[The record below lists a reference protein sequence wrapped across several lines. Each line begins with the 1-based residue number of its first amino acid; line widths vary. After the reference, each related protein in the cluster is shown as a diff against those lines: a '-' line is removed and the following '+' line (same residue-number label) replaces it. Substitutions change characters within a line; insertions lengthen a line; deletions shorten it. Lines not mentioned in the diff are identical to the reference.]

1 MLPRRRWWPPWL
13 GLSLAAVSLVLTASA
28 GHELARDAGPVPAL
42 ADERAVVVLTGVVSS
57 EPALSQGRSGQTAV
71 LRMTVTQVVGRGA
84 RSRVRTPVLVL
95 GDERWAAVRWREQV
109 RVQGRLTRAEPGEGV
124 VALLRPMSAP
134 TVVERAGAVAR
145 AAEHL
150 RAGLRHSAAPLPA
163 DARGLLPALV
173 IGDTSRTP
181 TDLTDAML
189 ATGMTHLSAVS
200 GSNVAVVLAVALG
213 LCGLLG
219 LRRRAASAACALL
232 VLAGFVVLARPE
244 PSVIRA
250 AAMGAIGLLGL
261 SRSRRAAG
269 IPVLAAAV
277 LALLV
282 IDPWL
287 ARSFGFALS
296 TLATLGL
303 LLFAARRGATPS
315 APVCLRRIRSWLG
328 PALAIP
334 GGGTGDVRTG
344 RRAAAGVGQHRRG
357 AGEPACGTPR
367 RAGDRGRAS
376 RPRWSPG
383 RVARGAAR
391 SCAGLGAL
399 PTLGIARVARV
410 FAEVPGGTLPWP
422 DGPPGAVLLAALTA
436 LVLLVGPLGWSVT
449 ARGPPGRWRRRLPRR
464 GWPRHGADP
473 RRHLAAGGWRL
484 VACDVGQGDALV
496 LAQRRRAVR
505 SLVDAGPDP
514 APVDRCLSRLG
525 VASARRGGAHPLPR
539 RPRRRAAR
547 GHRRSRGPR
556 RSSRARCATRRTS
569 GEEVDGWAPRPRH
582 TGAGALRRRPPPVG
596 RSRGRRS
603 GGRRGVSPRGRCP
616 TTPAWCWP
624 SHAGP
629 VDALLMGDVERE
641 AAHALLLRPP
651 ARPRRWPRSPSRST
665 SSRPRTTAR
674 PTSTRGSWRQCAAPV
689 GGHQRG
695 RGQRLRPPR
704 AATPGGLRRNGFAVY
719 RTDQRGDI
727 AIVGEGPGR
736 GGGLATPVTPRASG
750 AGEDPRRGLGRL
762 DERVEGRLDR
772 RHPLEVGGGHGR
784 GSAGGRPA

>member
-1 MLPRRRWWPPWL
+1 MTTDGRGDRVPDLRLLVPAVVAWAAAAASLGWAPAIRLAVAAGALVLVLVATVVQAGLARRGVVAGGRLRMLPRRRWWPPWL

-200 GSNVAVVLAVALG
+200 GSNVAIVLAVALG
-213 LCGLLG
+213 AGGLLG
-219 LRRRAASAACALL
+219 LRRRARPLFALL
-232 VLAGFVVLARPE
+232 MLAGFIVLARPE

-250 AAMGAIGLLGL
+250 GAMGAIGLLGL
-261 SRSRRAAG
+261 SQSRRAAG
-269 IPVLAAAV
+269 IPVLSAAV

-287 ARSFGFALS
+287 ARSYGFALS

-303 LLFAARRGATPS
+303 LLFVRDWGAAIGARLP
-315 APVCLRRIRSWLG
+315 RRIRSWG

-334 GGGTGDVRTG
+334 IAAQAMCAPVVVLLQGSVSTVGVLANLLAAPLVAPATVAGV
-344 RRAAAGVGQHRRG
+344 AAALVAWVWPA
-357 AGEPACGTPR
+357 AGTLLC
-367 RAGDRGRAS
+367 
-376 RPRWSPG
+376 W
-383 RVARGAAR
+383 
-391 SCAGLGAL
+391 LGAL

-410 FAEVPGGTLPWP
+410 FAAVPGGTLPWP

-436 LVLLVGPLGWSVT
+436 LALLS
-449 ARGPPGRWRRRLPRR
+449 ARWVVHHARAHPV
-464 GWPRHGADP
+464 
-473 RRHLAAGGWRL
+473 LAAGACLVVVAGTAPTSAATWPPAAWRL
-484 VACDVGQGDALV
+484 VACDVGPGGALV
-496 LAQRRRAVR
+496 QA
-505 SLVDAGPDP
+505 
-514 APVDRCLSRLG
+514 
-525 VASARRGGAHPLPR
+525 AS
-539 RPRRRAAR
+539 
-547 GHRRSRGPR
+547 
-556 RSSRARCATRRTS
+556 
-569 GEEVDGWAPRPRH
+569 
-582 TGAGALRRRPPPVG
+582 
-596 RSRGRRS
+596 
-603 GGRRGVSPRGRCP
+603 
-616 TTPAWCWP
+616 
-624 SHAGP
+624 
-629 VDALLMGDVERE
+629 
-641 AAHALLLRPP
+641 
-651 ARPRRWPRSPSRST
+651 
-665 SSRPRTTAR
+665 
-674 PTSTRGSWRQCAAPV
+674 
-689 GGHQRG
+689 
-695 RGQRLRPPR
+695 
-704 AATPGGLRRNGFAVY
+704 
-719 RTDQRGDI
+719 
-727 AIVGEGPGR
+727 PGR
-736 GGGLATPVTPRASG
+736 GVGVVRCDVGIIITANSR
-750 AGEDPRRGLGRL
+750 DP
-762 DERVEGRLDR
+762 
-772 RHPLEVGGGHGR
+772 HP
-784 GSAGGRPA
+784 